1 MWQSIR
7 FWCFELVLNCLWM
20 MSRKNNLIH
29 IRTTTTTTTT
39 NTSNYS
45 STKYVY
51 TSNQLWQ
58 IKDRVD
64 QDITLGT
71 ISPEIVNSI
80 RKLKLQK
87 RKTRGKRGGTKRHY
101 SIPAE
106 KRSININ
113 NIIQCKPTGA
123 TSCDRELRKNLGLSL
138 INIRSIK
145 NKHTNLLDNLVEN
158 KIDIC
163 IVTETWLTDDEKVWL
178 DCSDLSKN
186 GYHIQSANRR
196 NRRGGLAIIA
206 ATNIKTKLLEKGEK
220 ASFEYAVWKVN
231 TNNASMT
238 VLAIYHPPIAG
249 QLLNSYSIFG

>member
-1 MWQSIR
+1 M
-7 FWCFELVLNCLWM
+7 
-20 MSRKNNLIH
+20 
-29 IRTTTTTTTT
+29 
-39 NTSNYS
+39 
-45 STKYVY
+45 
-51 TSNQLWQ
+51 
-58 IKDRVD
+58 D
-64 QDITLGT
+64 QDRTLAT

-87 RKTRGKRGGTKRHY
+87 RKTRGKRGETKRHY

-106 KRSININ
+106 KRLININ
-113 NIIQCKPTGA
+113 NIIQCKPIGA

-163 IVTETWLTDDEKVWL
+163 IVTETWLTDDDKVWL

-196 NRRGGLAIIA
+196 NRRGGGLAIIA
-206 ATNIKTKLLEKGEK
+206 TTNIKTKLLDKGEK

-249 QLLNSYSIFG
+249 KPLNSYSIFG